1 MYYNT
6 KRVSILRHIAHTG
19 GSRMAE
25 KRIAQYKQ
33 IENDLLQKINLGY
46 YKKDDLIPTE
56 MELSNTYH
64 VSRVTVRKATDNLV
78 AKGLL
83 TRVAGVG
90 TFVCH
95 PAVTLNPSSIQGFS
109 EVMAD
114 QKISVHTDVPTFT
127 LQSAPANIASIL
139 GIEAGEPIYFIERIR
154 YANDEIFQFET
165 TYMSSRLYP
174 DISIQV
180 LKESKYQYFENV
192 KGLKIAYSNHTVTPL
207 HPTRRIADLFG
218 ITLDTPI
225 LRVANT
231 TYLVNGQ
238 VMDYTE
244 LTLNSPKYQLTYVK
258 K

>member
-1 MYYNT
+1 
-6 KRVSILRHIAHTG
+6 
-19 GSRMAE
+19 MAE
-25 KRIAQYKQ
+25 RQTAQYKQ

-56 MELSNTYH
+56 LELSNTYH

-109 EVMAD
+109 EVM
-114 QKISVHTDVPTFT
+114 QKQGITVHTEVPTFMV
-127 LQSAPANIASIL
+127 QKSPSNIASIL
-139 GIEAGEPIYFIERIR
+139 GIETGEPIYFIKRTR
-154 YANDEIFQFET
+154 YANDVIFQLEI
-165 TYMSSRLYP
+165 TYMSCRLYP
-174 DISIQV
+174 DISMQV
-180 LKESKYQYFENV
+180 LQGSKYQYFEQV
-192 KGLKIAYSNHTVTPL
+192 KGMKIAYSNHTVTPL
-207 HPTRRIADLFG
+207 HPSREIADMFG
-218 ITLDTPI
+218 ISQDTPI
-225 LRVANT
+225 LKVANT
-231 TYLVNGQ
+231 TYLLNGQ

-258 K
+258 R

>member
-1 MYYNT
+1 
-6 KRVSILRHIAHTG
+6 
-19 GSRMAE
+19 MAE
-25 KRIAQYKQ
+25 KRLAQYKQ
-33 IENDLLQKINLGY
+33 IESDLLQQINLGY

-56 MELSNTYH
+56 LELSNTYH

-83 TRVAGVG
+83 SRVAGVG

-95 PAVTLNPSSIQGFS
+95 PSVTLNPSSIQGFS
-109 EVMAD
+109 EAMVE
-114 QKISVHTDVPTFT
+114 QGIQTHTEVPTFA
-127 LQSAPANIASIL
+127 LQKAPANIASIL
-139 GIEAGEPIYFIERIR
+139 GIETGELIYFFERVR
-154 YANDEIFQFET
+154 YAQEEIFQFET

-180 LKESKYQYFENV
+180 LQGSKYQYFEQT
-192 KGLKIAYSNHTVTPL
+192 KGLKIAYSHHTVTPL
-207 HPTRRIADLFG
+207 LPSKQIANLFK
-218 ITLDTPI
+218 ISLDTPI

-244 LTLNSPKYQLTYVK
+244 LTLNSPKYQLTYEK

>member
-1 MYYNT
+1 
-6 KRVSILRHIAHTG
+6 
-19 GSRMAE
+19 MAE

-56 MELSNTYH
+56 LELSNTYH

-90 TFVCH
+90 TFVSH
-95 PAVTLNPSSIQGFS
+95 PSVTLNPSSILGFS
-109 EVMAD
+109 ESMRE
-114 QKISVHTDVPTFT
+114 QGIRVHTEVPTFM
-127 LQSAPANIASIL
+127 LQKAPSNIASIL
-139 GIEAGEPIYFIERIR
+139 KIQPGEPIYFIERIR
-154 YANDEIFQFET
+154 YANDEVFQFET

-174 DISIQV
+174 DISIQI
-180 LKESKYQYFENV
+180 LQKSKYQYFEQE
-192 KGLKIAYSNHTVTPL
+192 KGLKIAYSHHTVTPV
-207 HPTRRIADLFG
+207 HPSKQIAGMFD
-218 ITLDTPI
+218 IPLDTPI

-231 TYLVNGQ
+231 TYLTNGQ

>member
-1 MYYNT
+1 MCI
-6 KRVSILRHIAHTG
+6 RDR
-19 GSRMAE
+19 
-25 KRIAQYKQ
+25 
-33 IENDLLQKINLGY
+33 
-46 YKKDDLIPTE
+46 
-56 MELSNTYH
+56 
-64 VSRVTVRKATDNLV
+64 
-78 AKGLL
+78 
-83 TRVAGVG
+83 AGVG

-114 QKISVHTDVPTFT
+114 QAISVHTDVPTFT

-139 GIEAGEPIYFIERIR
+139 EIEAGEPIYFIERIR

-180 LKESKYQYFENV
+180 LKHSKYQYFEKV

>member
-1 MYYNT
+1 
-6 KRVSILRHIAHTG
+6 
-19 GSRMAE
+19 MAE

-33 IENDLLQKINLGY
+33 IENDLLQQINLGY

-56 MELSNTYH
+56 LELSNTYH

-109 EVMAD
+109 QTMIEQGITVR
-114 QKISVHTDVPTFT
+114 TEVPTFM
-127 LQSAPANIASIL
+127 LQNAPANIASIL
-139 GIEAGEPIYFIERIR
+139 GIAPGEPIYYIERIR
-154 YANDEIFQFET
+154 YANDEIFQAET

-174 DISIQV
+174 DISIQI
-180 LKESKYQYFENV
+180 LQKSKYQYFEQA
-192 KGLKIAYSNHTVTPL
+192 KGLKIAYSHHTVTPL
-207 HPTRRIADLFG
+207 HPSKRIATLFG
-218 ITLDTPI
+218 ISLDTPI

-231 TYLVNGQ
+231 TYLTNGQ

-244 LTLNSPKYQLTYVK
+244 LTLNSPKYQLTYEK

>member
-1 MYYNT
+1 
-6 KRVSILRHIAHTG
+6 
-19 GSRMAE
+19 MAQ

-56 MELSNTYH
+56 LELSNTYH

-78 AKGLL
+78 ARGLL
-83 TRVAGVG
+83 SRVAGVG

-95 PAVTLNPSSIQGFS
+95 PAVTSNPSSVQGFS
-109 EVMAD
+109 EVMA
-114 QKISVHTDVPTFT
+114 QQGITVRTELPAFM
-127 LQSAPANIASIL
+127 LQNAPANIASIL
-139 GIEAGEPIYFIERIR
+139 GIETGEPIYFIERIR
-154 YANDEIFQFET
+154 YADEKIFQFET

-174 DISIQV
+174 DISIQI
-180 LKESKYQYFENV
+180 LQQSKYQYFEKI
-192 KGLKIAYSNHTVTPL
+192 KGLKIACSHHIVTPL
-207 HPTRRIADLFG
+207 HPSKRIADLFD
-218 ITLDTPI
+218 IPLDTPI

-231 TYLVNGQ
+231 TYLTNGQ

-244 LTLNSPKYQLTYVK
+244 LTLNSPKYQLTYIK

>member
-1 MYYNT
+1 M
-6 KRVSILRHIAHTG
+6 S
-19 GSRMAE
+19 E

-56 MELSNTYH
+56 LELSATYH

-78 AKGLL
+78 ARGLL
-83 TRVAGVG
+83 KRVAGVG
-90 TFVCH
+90 TFVQH
-95 PAVTLNPSSIQGFS
+95 SAVTLNPSSIQGFS
-109 EVMAD
+109 STMEK
-114 QKISVHTDVPTFT
+114 QGISVHTEIPTFM

-139 GIEAGEPIYFIERIR
+139 QIETGEPIYFIERIR
-154 YANDEIFQFET
+154 DANEEVFQFET

-174 DISIQV
+174 DISIQI
-180 LKESKYQYFENV
+180 LRKSKYQYFEQTL
-192 KGLKIAYSNHTVTPL
+192 GLKIAHSHHTVTPL
-207 HPTRRIADLFG
+207 HPSKRMADLFG
-218 ITLDTPI
+218 ITLNTPI

-231 TYLVNGQ
+231 TYLSNEQ

-244 LTLNSPKYQLTYVK
+244 LTLNSPKYQLTYEK

>member
-1 MYYNT
+1 
-6 KRVSILRHIAHTG
+6 
-19 GSRMAE
+19 MAK

-56 MELSNTYH
+56 LELSNTYQ

-78 AKGLL
+78 AQGLL

-90 TFVCH
+90 TFVRH
-95 PAVTLNPSSIQGFS
+95 SSVTLNPSSVQGFS
-109 EVMAD
+109 EVMQEEGIA
-114 QKISVHTDVPTFT
+114 VRTELPTFM
-127 LQSAPANIASIL
+127 LQNAPANIASIL
-139 GIEAGEPIYFIERIR
+139 QIDVGEPIYFIERIR
-154 YANDEIFQFET
+154 YANDDIFQFET

-174 DISIQV
+174 DISVQV
-180 LKESKYQYFENV
+180 LKESKYQYFEKI

-207 HPTRRIADLFG
+207 HPSKRIADLFD
-218 ITLDTPI
+218 IPLDTPI

-231 TYLVNGQ
+231 TYLTNGN

>member
-1 MYYNT
+1 MT
-6 KRVSILRHIAHTG
+6 QR
-19 GSRMAE
+19 
-25 KRIAQYKQ
+25 RIAQYKQ

-56 MELSNTYH
+56 LELSNTYH

-83 TRVAGVG
+83 SRVAGVG

-95 PAVTLNPSSIQGFS
+95 PAVTLNPSSVQGFS
-109 EVMAD
+109 QVMA
-114 QKISVHTDVPTFT
+114 QQGITVRTELPSFM
-127 LQSAPANIASIL
+127 LQNAPANIASIL
-139 GIEAGEPIYFIERIR
+139 DIETGEPIYFIERIR
-154 YANDEIFQFET
+154 YADEKIFQFET

-180 LKESKYQYFENV
+180 LQESKYQYFEKI
-192 KGLKIAYSNHTVTPL
+192 KGLKIAYSHHIVTPL
-207 HPTRRIADLFG
+207 HPSKRIADLFD
-218 ITLDTPI
+218 IPLDTPI

-231 TYLVNGQ
+231 TYLTNGQ

-244 LTLNSPKYQLTYVK
+244 LTLNSPKYQLTYIK

>member
-1 MYYNT
+1 
-6 KRVSILRHIAHTG
+6 
-19 GSRMAE
+19 MAE

-56 MELSNTYH
+56 MELSSTYH

-90 TFVCH
+90 TFVRH

-109 EVMAD
+109 ETMAK
-114 QKISVHTDVPTFT
+114 QGIHVHTEVPTFA
-127 LQSAPANIASIL
+127 LQRAPSNIASIL
-139 GIEAGEPIYFIERIR
+139 KIEPGEPIYYIERLR
-154 YANDEIFQFET
+154 YANEEIFQFET
-165 TYMSSRLYP
+165 SYMSSRLYP

-180 LKESKYQYFENV
+180 LQDSKYRYFEQV
-192 KGLKIAYSNHTVTPL
+192 KGLKIAHSHHMVTPL
-207 HPTRRIADLFG
+207 HPSKRVADMFG
-218 ITLDTPI
+218 ITVDTPI

-231 TYLVNGQ
+231 TYLTNGN

-244 LTLNSPKYQLTYVK
+244 LTLNSPKYQLTYEK

>member
-1 MYYNT
+1 
-6 KRVSILRHIAHTG
+6 
-19 GSRMAE
+19 MAE

-56 MELSNTYH
+56 LELSNTYH

-95 PAVTLNPSSIQGFS
+95 PSVTLNPSSIQGFS
-109 EVMAD
+109 EVMCE
-114 QKISVHTDVPTFT
+114 QGISVRTEVPTFMI
-127 LQSAPANIASIL
+127 QKAPSNIASIL
-139 GIEAGEPIYFIERIR
+139 KIETGEPIYFIERIR

-174 DISIQV
+174 DISMQV
-180 LKESKYQYFENV
+180 LQQSKYQYFEKV
-192 KGLKIAYSNHTVTPL
+192 KGMKIAYSDHTVTPL
-207 HPTRRIADLFG
+207 HPSKSIAEMFG
-218 ITLDTPI
+218 ISLDTPI

-231 TYLVNGQ
+231 TYLINNQ
-238 VMDYTE
+238 IMDYTE

-258 K
+258 S

>member
-1 MYYNT
+1 
-6 KRVSILRHIAHTG
+6 
-19 GSRMAE
+19 MAE
-25 KRIAQYKQ
+25 KRIAQYNQ

-56 MELSNTYH
+56 LELSNTYH

-114 QKISVHTDVPTFT
+114 QAISVHTDVPTFT

-139 GIEAGEPIYFIERIR
+139 EIEAGEPIYFIERIR

-180 LKESKYQYFENV
+180 LKHSKYQYFEKV

>member
-1 MYYNT
+1 
-6 KRVSILRHIAHTG
+6 
-19 GSRMAE
+19 MAQ

-56 MELSNTYH
+56 LELSNTYH

-83 TRVAGVG
+83 TRIAGYG
-90 TFVCH
+90 TLVRD
-95 PAVTLNPSSIQGFS
+95 PAVTSNPSSVQGFS
-109 EVMAD
+109 EVMEEQNIA
-114 QKISVHTDVPTFT
+114 VHTEVPTFT
-127 LQSAPANIASIL
+127 LQKAPANIASIL
-139 GIEAGEPIYFIERIR
+139 GIEPGESIYFIERIR

-174 DISIQV
+174 DISIQI
-180 LKESKYQYFENV
+180 LQQSKYQYFEQV
-192 KGLKIAYSNHTVTPL
+192 KDMKIAYSHHVVTPL
-207 HPTRRIADLFG
+207 HPSKRIADPFH
-218 ITLDTPI
+218 ISMDTPI

-231 TYLVNGQ
+231 THLTNGQ
-238 VMDYTE
+238 IMDYTE
-244 LTLNSPKYQLTYVK
+244 LTLNSPKYQLTYMK